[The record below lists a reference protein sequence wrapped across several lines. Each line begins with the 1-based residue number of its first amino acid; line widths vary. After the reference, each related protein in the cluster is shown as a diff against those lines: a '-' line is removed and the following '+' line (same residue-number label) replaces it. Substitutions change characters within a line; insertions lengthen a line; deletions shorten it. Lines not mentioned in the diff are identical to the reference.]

1 MNLYVDMDG
10 VLTDFDQQAAELF
23 DVPREEAQE
32 YMEKHPKKAWFKI
45 DHAGVDFWSEMPWMS
60 DGKELWQKVAIYRPT
75 ILSSPSK
82 HRTSVIGKKE
92 WIGENIGDLPI
103 ILDSNKARHVRG
115 ECCVLI
121 DDREKNIKA
130 WEKAGG
136 TGILHKNTRE
146 TIEELENFLRSDKY
160 LSSKK
165 EGSNIMEWL
174 SNTLDKIASTLENKG
189 LIQEAASIDVIANTV
204 DKLAGKKPKGKKG
217 DAQERSRPNPVF
229 DHTDPKVLDNADHFP
244 INTEKRARA
253 ALSYANHYSE
263 SPDWYDGSLKEL
275 KKKVAD
281 AVKKA
286 YPDIE
291 VSEES
296 YE

>member
-10 VLTDFDQQAAELF
+10 VLTDFDQQAADLF

-45 DHAGVDFWSEMPWMS
+45 DHAGVEFWSEMPWMP
-60 DGKELWQKVAIYRPT
+60 DGKELWQNVAIRRPT

-82 HRTSVIGKKE
+82 HRTSVIGKKQ
-92 WIGENIGDLPI
+92 WIGENLGDVPI
-103 ILDSNKARHVRG
+103 LLDSNKARYVHDK
-115 ECCVLI
+115 CCVLI
-121 DDREKNIKA
+121 DDREKNIQA

-146 TIEELENFLRSDKY
+146 TIEKLEDFFISGKY
-160 LSSKK
+160 ANDY
-165 EGSNIMEWL
+165 SNRGTTMQWL
-174 SNTLDKIASTLENKG
+174 SNTLDKIATSLENKG
-189 LIQEAASIDVIANTV
+189 LIQEAERIDVLANTV
-204 DKLAGKKPKGKKG
+204 DRLAGEKPKGEKG
-217 DAQERSRPNPVF
+217 DAKERSRPNPVF

-253 ALSYANHYSE
+253 ALSYANHYHE
-263 SPDWYDGSLKEL
+263 SPGWYDGSLEEL

-296 YE
+296 YK

>member
-10 VLTDFDQQAAELF
+10 VLTDFDQQAADLF
-23 DVPREEAQE
+23 GVPRDEAQK
-32 YMEKHPKKAWFKI
+32 YMEEHPKKAWFKI
-45 DHAGVDFWSEMPWMS
+45 DHAGSDFWSEMPWMP
-60 DGKELWQKVAIYRPT
+60 DGKELWQKIAIHRPT

-82 HRTSVIGKKE
+82 HQTSLTGKKE
-92 WIGENIGDLPI
+92 WIGENIGDIPI
-103 ILDSNKARHVRG
+103 ILSSDKAQYAHDD
-115 ECCVLI
+115 CCVLI

-130 WEKAGG
+130 WEDAGG
-136 TGILHKNTRE
+136 TGILHKSTRE
-146 TIEELENFLRSDKY
+146 TMEKLEEFFTSGKY
-160 LSSKK
+160 A
-165 EGSNIMEWL
+165 NIRKDNTMNWL
-174 SNTLDKIASTLENKG
+174 STALDKIASSLENKG
-189 LIQEAASIDVIANTV
+189 LVQEAEKIDVLANTV
-204 DKLAGKKPKGKKG
+204 DKLSGKKPKGEEG
-217 DAQERSRPNPVF
+217 DAKERSRPNPVF

-263 SPDWYDGSLKEL
+263 SPEWYDGSLKEL